1 MKKEANFFFRGN
13 CAVAVTH
20 QYHQRILQESA
31 SKSEFVTFA
40 VKDILLGFMATK
52 PGIKIEQ
59 IMPMSLFFFFFYRY
73 IITHTFKNIKTL
85 SPVTYILE
93 VPGKNQKEIPN

>member
-1 MKKEANFFFRGN
+1 MSKYKKNASIPEYKTKSVKKEANFFFRGN
-13 CAVAVTH
+13 YTVAVTH

-31 SKSEFVTFA
+31 SKNEFVTFA

-59 IMPMSLFFFFFYRY
+59 VMPMSLFLFSFS
-73 IITHTFKNIKTL
+73 IDILLHIHLKT
-85 SPVTYILE
+85 
-93 VPGKNQKEIPN
+93 

>member
-1 MKKEANFFFRGN
+1 MSKYKKNASIPEYKKKSVKKEANFFFRGN

-31 SKSEFVTFA
+31 GKSEFVTFA

-59 IMPMSLFFFFFYRY
+59 VMPMSLFFFF
-73 IITHTFKNIKTL
+73 L
-85 SPVTYILE
+85 SIYYYTYI
-93 VPGKNQKEIPN
+93 